1 MRNAAAVL
9 ISAFLVAACTWV
21 PLAPEARAIR
31 VIPAGAAPAGCAKQ
45 GEVTVTVKNK
55 VGFYERN
62 SLKVRDELETM
73 ARNEAPGLQAD
84 TLQPLSEP
92 YDGEQRFAAWRCAR

>member
-1 MRNAAAVL
+1 MRKTAAVL
-9 ISAFLVAACTWV
+9 IPALLLAACTWV
-21 PLAPEARAIR
+21 PLAPEARAIK
-31 VIPAGAAPAGCAKQ
+31 VIPAGAAPSGCQKQ

-84 TLQPLSEP
+84 TLQPLGEP
-92 YDGEQRFAAWRCAR
+92 YDGEQRFAAWRCRG

>member
-1 MRNAAAVL
+1 MRSALAML
-9 ISAFLVAACTWV
+9 ISALLFTACTWV
-21 PLAPEARAIR
+21 PLAPQARAIK
-31 VIPAGAAPAGCAKQ
+31 VIPAGAAPTGCQKQ

-55 VGFYERN
+55 IAFYERN

-84 TLQPLSEP
+84 TLQPLGEP
-92 YDGEQRFAAWRCAR
+92 ADGEQRFAAWRCQG